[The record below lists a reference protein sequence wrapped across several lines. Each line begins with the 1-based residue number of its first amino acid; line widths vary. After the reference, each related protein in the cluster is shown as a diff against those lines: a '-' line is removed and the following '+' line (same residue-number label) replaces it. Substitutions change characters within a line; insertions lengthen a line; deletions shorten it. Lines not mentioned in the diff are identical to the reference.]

1 MAFKIKTMKRGYL
14 FHDYTRNVSLEAHGV
29 EAKRYKVGQM
39 EKPILEKRNQEE
51 LVEEEN
57 VENRRKQTAYSI
69 LVDETGDER
78 DNYEEDES
86 GVKRKE
92 LEDAIGIAL
101 QSGDAETVSKL
112 ESLLK
117 QYEQEQD
124 PRLQEEMGVENAERA
139 APDDN
144 PPIESKSVK
153 ELVDDFENVA
163 DQDEESRE
171 SIFNNIA
178 AKLTSSF
185 QKNIE
190 QLRGPRQVLDS
201 VEMHEYAKLVNA
213 SYLYFDHRD
222 FNKTRE
228 YIVSSENAYIPK
240 FNEWQVSEAYSSADN
255 LVFVKYGRDLNN
267 PTVVIACRGTV
278 TGPDWVTNVNM
289 VAGGTEQVS
298 RFKQL
303 EETYRLLQSQY
314 PEGAIKVTGHS
325 QGGGLSYA
333 LAQKYNLEGY
343 HYDPAVFPTFR
354 QNIKSLLTKTSPLL
368 GLVDRYF
375 QGEKKGRATQR
386 VFKNAV
392 DPVSMMMSVM
402 DIDKNVR
409 VKTVDVKSSSSNV
422 VSSPHSLTNYFLD
435 GYDGDISKGVP
446 VQRGGN
452 SRKILEPFLKR
463 AAGTAALRQI
473 GKAGSGIA
481 VGLTVNDTYHAL
493 KKIDADGKLSRGQK
507 RLKKALTTTKNM
519 ADFAVSSGVG
529 ISAEAAA
536 AGMLTSMGA
545 TGAVAVGAPLLMGA
559 AAALVASQAIRW
571 IGGSIVRHA
580 VKKRK

>member
-1 MAFKIKTMKRGYL
+1 MKRGYL
-14 FHDYTRNVSLEAHGV
+14 FHDYTPNVSLSANGV

-39 EKPILEKRNQEE
+39 DKPILEKRTQEE
-51 LVEEEN
+51 LALEEN
-57 VENRRKQTAYSI
+57 MESKAKQTAYSI
-69 LVDETGDER
+69 LVDEVADER

-86 GVKRKE
+86 GLKQKE
-92 LEDAIGIAL
+92 LTEAIGIAK
-101 QSGDAETVSKL
+101 QNGDEETAAKL
-112 ESLLK
+112 EALLK
-117 QYEQEQD
+117 EYEEEQD
-124 PRLQEEMGVENAERA
+124 PRLQEEMGKVDASRA
-139 APDDN
+139 AVADN
-144 PPIESKSVK
+144 PPLESKSVK
-153 ELVDDFENVA
+153 ELVNDFENV
-163 DQDEESRE
+163 DEQDDEVRE
-171 SIFNNIA
+171 SIFNNISS
-178 AKLTSSF
+178 KLTSTF
-185 QKNIE
+185 QKNFE
-190 QLRGPRQVLDS
+190 QLKGPRQVMDS
-201 VEMHEYAKLVNA
+201 VDMHEYAKLVNA
-213 SYLYFDHRD
+213 SYMYFEHRD
-222 FNKTRE
+222 FNQTKD
-228 YIVSSENAYIPK
+228 YIASRENAYIPK
-240 FNEWQVSEAYSSADN
+240 FNEWQVNETYSSADN

-267 PTVVIACRGTV
+267 PTVVISCRGTV
-278 TGPDWVTNVNM
+278 TGPDWITNVNM

-303 EETYRLLQSQY
+303 EETYHQLQSQY

-354 QNIKSLLTKTSPLL
+354 QNMTSLLTSTSPVL
-368 GLVDRYF
+368 GLMHRYF
-375 QGEKKGRATQR
+375 KRDKKGRATQH

-392 DPVSMMMSVM
+392 DPVSMMMSVL
-402 DIDKNVR
+402 DTDKNVKI
-409 VKTVDVKSSSSNV
+409 KTVDVKSSSSRV
-422 VSSPHSLTNYFLD
+422 VSSPHSLTNYFVD

-452 SRKILEPFLKR
+452 ARKILEPFLKR

-493 KKIDADGKLSRGQK
+493 KKIDADGNLSKGQK
-507 RLKKALTTTKNM
+507 RLKKALTTTKNV
-519 ADFAVSSGVG
+519 ADFAVSAGVG
-529 ISAEAAA
+529 MSAEAAA
-536 AGMLTSMGA
+536 AGMLTTMGA

-571 IGGSIVRHA
+571 IGGSIERHT